1 MKTDEE
7 LKRQLGLLRRRDKRL
22 SQAIKSTGIPGARMM
37 KPGFATLIRIIVD
50 QQVSV
55 AAGAAIWAKLRRAAG
70 GAVSAQRLLN
80 LGEPGLRAAGLS
92 GQKARYTLGLAEAV
106 AARQLNLS
114 ALSRASDA
122 EIRETLV
129 SFKGIGMWSADI
141 YLMFGLGRPDIW
153 PVGDLGLQVGAQWLH
168 GLAAKPTKKE
178 MERLAEPWHPYR
190 SSASIFLW
198 HYYGVERESRKAA
211 KSR

>member
-7 LKRQLGLLRRRDKRL
+7 LKRQLNLLRRRDKRL
-22 SQAIKSTGIPGARMM
+22 SQAIKAAGMPGARMM

-70 GAVSAQRLLN
+70 GPVSARRLLD

-92 GQKARYTLGLAEAV
+92 GQKARYALGIAEGV

-114 ALSRASDA
+114 ALSRAKDE
-122 EIRETLV
+122 EIRETLI
-129 SFKGIGMWSADI
+129 SYKGIGIWSADI

-153 PVGDLGLQVGAQWLH
+153 PVGDLGLQIGAQWLH
-168 GLAAKPTKKE
+168 GLKAKPTEKE
-178 MERLAEPWHPYR
+178 MEALAEPWRPYR

-198 HYYGVERESRKAA
+198 HYYGTEREIRKAA
-211 KSR
+211 KK